1 MDEEILKRAAKAAHL
16 AFSDEELKRTHAE
29 LGEMLNIFN
38 MLDEA
43 PGEDGFGV
51 IPTEVAD
58 ILREDVPITYAD
70 PYELLKDMK
79 TYENYVRGPRLL

>member
-1 MDEEILKRAAKAAHL
+1 MDEETFKRIAKAAHL
-16 AFSDEELKRTHAE
+16 AFSDEESKRYLAE
-29 LGEMLNIFN
+29 LNEILALVNE
-38 MLDEA
+38 LDDA

-51 IPTEVAD
+51 IPIDVAD
-58 ILREDVPITYAD
+58 VLRDDIPDLSYD